1 MPPLAPMLAKAAAT
15 VPPQPESGDPTWSYE
30 PKWDGFRAIIFRDGD
45 EVVLGSRGGKDLAR
59 YFPEAWKLSSLNC
72 PKNVSWTENWWFP
85 VRSTV

>member
-45 EVVLGSRGGKDLAR
+45 EVVLGSRG
-59 YFPEAWKLSSLNC
+59 
-72 PKNVSWTENWWFP
+72 
-85 VRSTV
+85 